1 MSMLSPDATASDKS
15 SGRMS
20 SSPIESRSTMRKQ
33 VPTRS
38 AARTAV
44 GKMLRAFKKRARQF
58 GAFVLPLAFS
68 WIIAATTML
77 LALWGSRAT
86 AG

>member
-1 MSMLSPDATASDKS
+1 
-15 SGRMS
+15 
-20 SSPIESRSTMRKQ
+20 MRKQ
-33 VPTRS
+33 GPTRS
-38 AARTAV
+38 AAWTAV
-44 GKMLRAFKKRARQF
+44 GKMLRAFKKRALQF

>member
-1 MSMLSPDATASDKS
+1 
-15 SGRMS
+15 
-20 SSPIESRSTMRKQ
+20 
-33 VPTRS
+33 
-38 AARTAV
+38 
-44 GKMLRAFKKRARQF
+44 MLRALKKRALRF

-68 WIIAATTML
+68 WIVAASTML

>member
-1 MSMLSPDATASDKS
+1 
-15 SGRMS
+15 
-20 SSPIESRSTMRKQ
+20 
-33 VPTRS
+33 
-38 AARTAV
+38 
-44 GKMLRAFKKRARQF
+44 MLRAFKKRALQF

>member
-1 MSMLSPDATASDKS
+1 
-15 SGRMS
+15 
-20 SSPIESRSTMRKQ
+20 MRKRR
-33 VPTRS
+33 PARP
-38 AARTAV
+38 AARKAA
-44 GKMLRAFKKRARQF
+44 GRMLRALKKRALQF

-68 WIIAATTML
+68 WIIAASTML